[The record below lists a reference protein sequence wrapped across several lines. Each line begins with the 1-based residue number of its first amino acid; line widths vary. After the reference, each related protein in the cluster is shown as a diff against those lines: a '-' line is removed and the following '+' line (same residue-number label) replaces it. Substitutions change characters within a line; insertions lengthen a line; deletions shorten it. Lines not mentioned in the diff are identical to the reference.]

1 MKNENEIILGEP
13 VILGEGEAIAK
24 IKTVEV
30 EGNKYKFRAECQPDI
45 DALFELLPPENVLWW
60 QVSLAFGAQ
69 FPDRVCEIELSGMM
83 LDDLK
88 NVISKIPD
96 GHVMLETVAE
106 LKDYTGER

>member
-1 MKNENEIILGEP
+1 MSKVKPLFLVEGKLNKEIVES
-13 VILGEGEAIAK
+13 IALA
-24 IKTVEV
+24 EV
-30 EGNKYKFRAECQPDI
+30 EGCKYKFRAECQPDI
-45 DALFELLPPENVLWW
+45 DALFELLPAENLLNWN
-60 QVSLAFGAQ
+60 VSPAFGAQ

-88 NVISKIPD
+88 KVIEKIPD